1 MEFLNEHKYAIA
13 GALLALVL
21 MTIIFSLGLFKTI
34 FLFLVI
40 AVGAYAGNLLKGTG
54 ILEDLIAKYRNK

>member
-1 MEFLNEHKYAIA
+1 MEFLNEHKYAVA

-21 MTIIFSLGLFKTI
+21 MTIIFSLGIFKTI
-34 FLFLVI
+34 ILFLVI
-40 AVGAYAGNLLKGTG
+40 AAGAYVGNLLKGTG